1 MILVGL
7 MDSPFVRR
15 VAVTMQHYGIPY
27 ERNAIS
33 VFRNADAVRAIN
45 PLGMVP
51 SLTLDDGETIFDS
64 RAILDYLDETMGKDA
79 LMPASGSERRN
90 IQKIT
95 AIALASAEKA
105 VYLVYE
111 KKIRNPDT
119 IDPAMVDRLEGQVHS
134 GLGWL
139 EDRAPAPW
147 LAGKMMT
154 QADVTAAIAVTFV
167 INKHPHIFAPADYPK
182 MSALRDVA
190 EALPAFQA
198 APYLEE

>member
-15 VAVTMQHYGIPY
+15 VAVTMQHYRIPF

-33 VFRNADAVRAIN
+33 VFRDADEVRAIN

-64 RAILDYLDETMGKDA
+64 RAIIDYLDETMRQDA
-79 LMPASGSERRN
+79 LTPASGSERRD

-95 AIALASAEKA
+95 AIALGSAEKA

-119 IDPAMVDRLEGQVHS
+119 IDPAMTERLEGQVHA
-134 GLGWL
+134 GFHWL
-139 EDRAPAPW
+139 EELDPTPW
-147 LAGKMMT
+147 LAGNMMT
-154 QADVTAAIAVTFV
+154 QADVTAAITVTFV
-167 INKHPHIFAPADYPK
+167 INKHPHMFKPADYPK
-182 MSALRDVA
+182 ISALRDMA
-190 EALPAFQA
+190 EALPAFMS
-198 APYLEE
+198 APYQED

>member
-1 MILVGL
+1 MILVGY

-15 VAVTMQHYGIPY
+15 VAVTMQHYGMPY
-27 ERNAIS
+27 ERNVIS
-33 VFRNADAVRAIN
+33 VFRDADAVRAIN

-51 SLTLDDGETIFDS
+51 SLTVDDGETIFDS
-64 RAILDYLDETMGKDA
+64 RAILDYLDETMGQNA

-95 AIALASAEKA
+95 AIALGAVEKA

-111 KKIRNPDT
+111 KRNRNPDK
-119 IDPAMVDRLEGQVHS
+119 IDPAMVERFEGQVHS

-147 LAGKMMT
+147 LAGNMMT
-154 QADVTAAIAVTFV
+154 HADVTAAIAVTFV
-167 INKHPHIFAPADYPK
+167 INKHPHMFKPADYPK
-182 MSALRDVA
+182 ISALRDMA

-198 APYLEE
+198 APFLEE